1 MPTIFL
7 VEDYQAIAKNLQ
19 LLLKAE
25 GFKVMHS
32 LTWNDAMLQLAEN
45 KFDLAL
51 IDISLPDGNVFNT
64 ISTNIKLRRREFA
77 ILRSVGL
84 SEKDFNKMMSF
95 ECVLYGTWTMVW
107 GLPISGILSFLIY
120 QGMTRG
126 GGELS
131 FLFPWQSMTISVF
144 SVFLLVFI
152 TMVYAVSEIRKENI
166 IDALRDDLT

>member
-7 VEDYQAIAKNLQ
+7 VEDDQAIAKNLQ

-25 GFKVMHS
+25 EFKVMHS
-32 LTWNDAMLQLAEN
+32 PTWNDAMLQLAEN

-77 ILRSVGL
+77 MLRSVGMA
-84 SEKDFNKMMSF
+84 EKDFNKMMSF

-126 GGELS
+126 GGELN

-166 IDALRDDLT
+166 IDAL